1 MPGSGEDRR
10 KSLSES
16 MGTDDTDPR
25 GNSAILEAHAEA
37 ERKKRQSSQEVASAP
52 TMVQSGGR
60 GGQAAFRPDDVVT
73 GRYKIVRLVAQ
84 GGMGQVYEALDQE
97 LGERIALKTVRAEI
111 ADDPGSIER
120 FKREIH
126 LSRRVTHP
134 NVCRIFDV
142 GFHQAASGKITFLT
156 MELLDGETLTARLR
170 REGRMKTDDAQPLV
184 VQMAQALAAAHQA
197 GIIHRDFK
205 SENVVLVPSK
215 DHDGGVRVVVTDFG
229 LARAAAKHDP
239 AAHALTGAGGIV
251 GSPGYMA
258 PEQVEGGTV
267 GPTADIY
274 ALGIVMYE
282 MITGH
287 LPFVGETPLAT
298 AVKRLKEPPPDP
310 RQAVPDL
317 DPVWTQTLMRCLERE
332 PADRFANALEVA
344 RSLGGEVVSAPISL
358 SRAFRRRRRSMTLV
372 ASSAVLVSAIA
383 LGLVWRLHRQ
393 RGTTQVTSGSAR
405 RALAVLGFK
414 NLAGKTESAWLGP
427 ALSELL
433 SAELGTGGGLRII
446 PEENVTRMRSDLSL
460 GDADSLAPDT
470 LEKVRRQ
477 LGSDLVVSGAYL
489 LVGNKL
495 RVDLRLVDASSGE
508 TLAQATESGADS
520 DLLDL
525 VSRAGTALR
534 SRLGMAAPTQQEE
547 TATHAMMPTSMEAT
561 RLYSEG
567 VTHLRRHEPIAAR
580 TQLEQA
586 VALEPNFALAHS
598 ALSAVYHGLGYDQRS
613 LEESKRAME
622 LSQGLPVQDRLNI
635 EGHYYDAS
643 KQWAK
648 AMEAYRKLW
657 DSAPDNIQYVMFLA
671 ASQIHGGKAKDA
683 LSTVDAARKLHP
695 TGTDDARLELV
706 EAKANESLGDV
717 KAQLAAAARA
727 AEKARTLGSRQI
739 EADSYIHEGNAR
751 WAMGELDGAVAAYER
766 AKSIYVASGQRVGLT
781 MALTNL
787 AGIKYNRGDLAGA
800 REGTEQALE
809 ILRDLGDRENIA
821 LNEHNLANMVGDQ
834 GDYKEATR
842 LYEEAIKLRREIDDK
857 GGLISS
863 LATSGGLLAEEG
875 DLAGAKKRVEEALSL
890 ARQIHRRN
898 GVAYSLM
905 LLGDLSQT
913 QGEDNVARGRWEE
926 ALATW
931 NELGDKVSAA
941 ETRVLLATLAIA
953 QHHPAEAEAP
963 VREAITFFH
972 SEKAV
977 DNEAKARAVL
987 AESLAAQKKTAEAKR
1002 AIVEADSSLA
1012 ESKSREVHLST
1023 DTILARAQALAGDSA
1038 GAQKR
1043 LAQVIDESKKKG
1055 LVRFE
1060 LEARLA
1066 LGRAQGSAGKP
1077 MLAALAKEAG
1087 SRGFKQ
1093 LAREAQGK

>member
-1 MPGSGEDRR
+1 MPSSGEDRK

-16 MGTDDTDPR
+16 LATDDTDPR

-37 ERKKRQSSQEVASAP
+37 DKKKRQSSQEVASAP

-60 GGQAAFRPDDVVT
+60 GGQAAFRADDVVA

-97 LGERIALKTVRAEI
+97 LGERIALKTVRSEI
-111 ADDPGSIER
+111 ADDPGAIER

-142 GFHQAASGKITFLT
+142 GFHQGANGKITFLT

-170 REGRMKTDDAQPLV
+170 REGRMKPDDAQPLV

-215 DHDGGVRVVVTDFG
+215 DHEGGVRVVVTDFG

-258 PEQVEGGTV
+258 PEQVEGGAV

-282 MITGH
+282 MITGQ

-310 RQAVPDL
+310 RAAVPEL
-317 DPVWTQTLMRCLERE
+317 DASWTQVIKRCLERE
-332 PADRFANALEVA
+332 PVDRFTSAIEVA
-344 RSLGGEVVSAPISL
+344 RSLGGQMVSAPISL
-358 SRAFRRRRRSMTLV
+358 SRVLRRRRRSMMLV
-372 ASSAVLVSAIA
+372 AAAAVLASGVG
-383 LGLVWRLHRQ
+383 LGLVWRMHRQ
-393 RGTTQVTSGSAR
+393 RGTAQLTTGSAR

-414 NLAGKTESAWLGP
+414 NLAGKPESAWLGP

-446 PEENVTRMRSDLSL
+446 PEENVARMRSDLAL

-470 LEKVRRQ
+470 LDKVRRH

-489 LVGNKL
+489 SVGNKL
-495 RVDLRLVDASSGE
+495 RLDLRLVDASSGE

-520 DLLDL
+520 DLLEL
-525 VSRAGTALR
+525 VARAGAALR
-534 SRLGMAAPTQQEE
+534 GRLGMAAPTQQEE
-547 TATHAMMPTSMEAT
+547 TATHAMMPSSMEAT
-561 RLYSEG
+561 RLYTEG
-567 VTHLRRHEPIAAR
+567 MAHLRRHEPIAAR
-580 TQLEQA
+580 SQLEQA

-613 LEESKRAME
+613 IEESKRALE
-622 LSQGLPVQDRLNI
+622 LSQGLPPQDRLNI
-635 EGHYYDAS
+635 EGHYYES
-643 KQWAK
+643 TKQWAK

-657 DSAPDNIQYVMFLA
+657 DSAPDNVQYAMFLA
-671 ASQIHGGKAKDA
+671 AAQIHGGKAKDA
-683 LSTVDAARKLHP
+683 LATVDAARKLRA

-706 EAKANESLGDV
+706 EAKASESLGDV

-727 AEKARTLGSRQI
+727 ADKAKSLGSRQI
-739 EADSYIHEGNAR
+739 EADAYIHEGNAR
-751 WAMGELDGAVAAYER
+751 WSMGELDGAVSAYER

-809 ILRDLGDRENIA
+809 ILKDLGDRENIA
-821 LNEHNLANMVGDQ
+821 LNEHNLANMVGDL

-842 LYEEAIKLRREIDDK
+842 LYEDAIRIRREIDDK

-863 LATSGGLLAEEG
+863 LATSGGLLVEQG
-875 DLAGAKKRVEEALSL
+875 DLAGGKKRVEEALTLS
-890 ARQIHRRN
+890 RQIHKRQ
-898 GVAYSLM
+898 GVSYCLM
-905 LLGDLSQT
+905 LLGDLSET
-913 QGEDNVARGRWEE
+913 EGDLGVARGRWEE

-953 QHHPAEAEAP
+953 EHKPAEAESP
-963 VREAITFFH
+963 VRDAVTFFH
-972 SEKAV
+972 AEKAV

-987 AESLAAQKKTAEAKR
+987 AESLAAQKKTAEAR
-1002 AIVEADSSLA
+1002 RVIAEADAALA
-1012 ESKSREVHLST
+1012 ESKSREVHMST
-1023 DTILARAQALAGDSA
+1023 DTILARAQALAGDAA

-1043 LAQVIDESKKKG
+1043 LGPVLEEAKQKG
-1055 LVRFE
+1055 LLRFE

-1066 LGRAQGSAGKP
+1066 LARAQGSKP

-1093 LAREAQGK
+1093 LAHEAQGK